1 MHVFLYTSELTINHP
16 VAHFLRIQGFMGNKT
31 KLVLC
36 YAEMDIT
43 DVPLSTGKVLLIAFI
58 LTQEALK
65 KSSLRK
71 DSSVN

>member
-1 MHVFLYTSELTINHP
+1 
-16 VAHFLRIQGFMGNKT
+16 MGNKT
-31 KLVLC
+31 KFVLC
-36 YAEMDIT
+36 YAETDIT

-65 KSSLRK
+65 KSSLRE